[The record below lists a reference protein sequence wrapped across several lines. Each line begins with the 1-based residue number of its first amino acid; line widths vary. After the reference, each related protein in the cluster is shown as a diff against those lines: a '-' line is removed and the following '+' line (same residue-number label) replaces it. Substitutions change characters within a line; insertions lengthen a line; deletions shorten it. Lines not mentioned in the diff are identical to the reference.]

1 MGASASAGYRE
12 YKGERDVYRND
23 VIALVFSRLCDVS
36 AHIASAPVRR
46 LSIRSDRNQTG
57 AKEDAGAKEDLA
69 TFLVG
74 QRWFA
79 ARTGE
84 LVEAIDVA
92 NIMPLPFMPPGMI
105 GCLMYRGSP
114 LPVLDLRRLIDVPA
128 RSSHAAEVAGSS
140 ARTGQIVV
148 MTASGGVRFGVLV
161 DDLGE
166 IVEVLANRL
175 TPLPAMVAN
184 RHMFAD
190 AAFAANSADEGDL
203 VVVLRADLLYESLS
217 ALDGRAG
224 ELSAA

>member
-1 MGASASAGYRE
+1 M
-12 YKGERDVYRND
+12 
-23 VIALVFSRLCDVS
+23 IALVFSRLCDVG
-36 AHIASAPVRR
+36 AHVAKEPVQR
-46 LSIRSDRNQTG
+46 LSIRSDRTQTG
-57 AKEDAGAKEDLA
+57 AGAKEDLA

-74 QRWFA
+74 RRWFA

-84 LVEAIDVA
+84 IVEAIDVA
-92 NIMPLPFMPPGMI
+92 DIMPLPFMPPGMM

-114 LPVLDLRRLIDVPA
+114 LPVLDLLRVLEAGLATACVARPRDALPA
-128 RSSHAAEVAGSS
+128 GLA

-148 MTASGGVRFGVLV
+148 MTPSSGVRFGVLV

-184 RHMFAD
+184 RHVFAD
-190 AAFAANSADEGDL
+190 TALAPNSADEGDL

-217 ALDGRAG
+217 ALRQPTA
-224 ELSAA
+224 ERSAA